1 MSEQTQATQATPA
14 SQETET
20 ELRARVELADLRL
33 RIIKL
38 ELFISKGE
46 GVDKL
51 TLNFLKT
58 QLSAMLA
65 YEVALSQRIE

>member
-1 MSEQTQATQATPA
+1 MSEQTQATPV

-33 RIIKL
+33 KITKL
-38 ELFISKGE
+38 ELFISKKE
-46 GVDKL
+46 L
-51 TLNFLKT
+51 LRPTENLLKT